1 MAHKTISDDEMML
14 RALELF
20 RTYGFHGV
28 SLKQLA
34 DSMGLEKASLYYR
47 FPGGKDEIAL
57 AVVQAVDAGVR
68 EKVFQALD
76 KPGVSPKHRV
86 RLACDELRRFYGG
99 GTKSCTLD
107 VMSIPGSTDAIREVL
122 QTTLKDWTDAFA
134 RIAMEAGL
142 TPAQARARAE
152 EAIILLEGALV
163 ISRVNGI
170 GAAFERVMKQL
181 PKLLTES

>member
-14 RALELF
+14 RALDLF

-57 AVVQAVDAGVR
+57 AVVRAVDAGVR
-68 EKVFQALD
+68 QNVFQILA
-76 KPGVSPKHRV
+76 KQSVSSRRRV
-86 RLACDELRRFYGG
+86 QLACDELRQFYSG

-122 QTTLKDWTDAFA
+122 QRTLQDWTDPGPPDSSPAKAGEGDRRRRWRGPAPA
-134 RIAMEAGL
+134 RCPQL
-142 TPAQARARAE
+142 RPSNRSTCARHR
-152 EAIILLEGALV
+152 L
-163 ISRVNGI
+163 
-170 GAAFERVMKQL
+170 
-181 PKLLTES
+181 